1 MERKMEREEVNELGE
16 EGGEGKR
23 GGRDESMRCVHAL
36 LNRAYLQGL
45 HDIPEAGPLMVSLL
59 PTSVAVAFC
68 GQLLDEAIRYF
79 TVLAVQQLR
88 GEKEEEGGKRRG

>member
-36 LNRAYLQGL
+36 LNRAYL
-45 HDIPEAGPLMVSLL
+45 
-59 PTSVAVAFC
+59 
-68 GQLLDEAIRYF
+68 
-79 TVLAVQQLR
+79 
-88 GEKEEEGGKRRG
+88 